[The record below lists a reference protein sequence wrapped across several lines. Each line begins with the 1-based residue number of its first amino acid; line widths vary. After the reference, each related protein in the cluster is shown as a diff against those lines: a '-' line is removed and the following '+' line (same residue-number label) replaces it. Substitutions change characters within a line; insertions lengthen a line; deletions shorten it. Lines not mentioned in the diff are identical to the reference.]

1 MAKELKDYTNGE
13 LFNELYRRIGTDPD
27 LFSVSM
33 WVREDVEEVF
43 PNKTE
48 EEVTRFM
55 EENRKYFDNHMT
67 ELGYETI
74 GYLDY

>member
-1 MAKELKDYTNGE
+1 MAKELKDYTSGE
-13 LFNELYRRIGTDPD
+13 LFNELCSRIGTDPD

-33 WVREDVEEVF
+33 WVREDIEDVF

-55 EENRKYFDNHMT
+55 EENRRYFDNRTT

-74 GYLDY
+74 GYLD